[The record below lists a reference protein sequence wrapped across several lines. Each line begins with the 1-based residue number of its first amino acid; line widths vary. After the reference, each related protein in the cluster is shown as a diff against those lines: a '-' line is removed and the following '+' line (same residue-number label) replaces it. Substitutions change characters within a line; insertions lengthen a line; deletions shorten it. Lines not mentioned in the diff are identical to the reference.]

1 MFHGRQINNKINK
14 LHERALRIIYN
25 DSVTSFEDLLIKD
38 NSFTIHHQ
46 NIQSLATEIYKAL
59 NDLPAGNLKEF
70 FIRTSHNYNLR
81 SGSDLTIP
89 NINTVTKGK
98 NSISYFGSVLW
109 NSIPASIR
117 NIEDFDV
124 FEIEIK
130 KWKPTNCPCQLCK
143 DYVANLGYVN
153 ISNS

>member
-1 MFHGRQINNKINK
+1 MICQR
-14 LHERALRIIYN
+14 E
-25 DSVTSFEDLLIKD
+25 T
-38 NSFTIHHQ
+38 
-46 NIQSLATEIYKAL
+46 
-59 NDLPAGNLKEF
+59 LKNF

-117 NIEDFDV
+117 NIED
-124 FEIEIK
+124 
-130 KWKPTNCPCQLCK
+130 CPCQLCK